1 MSLSFLPFHIS
12 SKLSF
17 FNSPIRVFFSQ
28 STQQIETFKLEIENY
43 QLRQEKLESSQMEES
58 FEFEKSNTSKLK
70 SSRMEESFEFEKY
83 TISMQ
88 PSSQPKDSVDKSFLE
103 AMRMKHERELEEQKE
118 YLLSN
123 VDGDVGT
130 LLNDIETLKAEK
142 KTLNR
147 QLSDKMQLD
156 EEISNLKS
164 ENLRLKRQ
172 VNARS

>member
-1 MSLSFLPFHIS
+1 
-12 SKLSF
+12 
-17 FNSPIRVFFSQ
+17 
-28 STQQIETFKLEIENY
+28 
-43 QLRQEKLESSQMEES
+43 MEES
-58 FEFEKSNTSKLK
+58 FEFEKSNTSKLN

-83 TISMQ
+83 TTSMQ
-88 PSSQPKDSVDKSFLE
+88 SLSQPKDSVDKSFLE

-156 EEISNLKS
+156 EEISNL
-164 ENLRLKRQ
+164 
-172 VNARS
+172 